1 MNRYPVRDRIV
12 RLNKLNGISTIFYR
26 RAIKGEYGFCYGNTI
41 YINLESDISL
51 DSVNLHEKLHFYEKN
66 ESFEKVKYEI
76 IKNIDKKRYQKLYM
90 DYLMKYYQIYS
101 PEEIDAGVIDNEI
114 VIDIL
119 SGIRKWNFQFPKKVE
134 DYLCDVLEDEMNYL
148 TEKRYS
154 TFEWSDISLD
164 GIEGIDFNS
173 LYLDNA
179 KTINAVKYVIK
190 EDTKFNE
197 K

>member
-1 MNRYPVRDRIV
+1 M
-12 RLNKLNGISTIFYR
+12 
-26 RAIKGEYGFCYGNTI
+26 
-41 YINLESDISL
+41 
-51 DSVNLHEKLHFYEKN
+51 HEKLHFYEKN
-66 ESFEKVKYEI
+66 QSFEKVKYEI

-134 DYLCDVLEDEMNYL
+134 DYLSDVLEDEMNYL

-164 GIEGIDFNS
+164 GIEGVDFNS
-173 LYLDNA
+173 LNLENS
-179 KTINAVKYVIK
+179 KTTNIVNYVIK
-190 EDTKFNE
+190 EDTKFNV